1 MRDRRSRPIDARR
14 FRTFDTQVA
23 GGNGQNA
30 PTRRRSFG
38 FASRHSFD
46 LQAMQV
52 EYPLQL
58 VDRELPTGQELEAGA
73 RCNAMHEPRSAA
85 HSVQVEVNP
94 FRRSHGR
101 STDRTHKG
109 HGLPLA
115 RDLAGVLERPP
126 DLEVAVSRSATK
138 SCHVRRRNQ
147 DKPHLSQAENPTGGA
162 PACSRSAAT
171 STHLARRRA
180 SPEERGRATPCSLG
194 EHVPGKRG
202 NEHRGTARVVALFA
216 DHGRQ
221 IGRHQSGIASIWHA
235 DNTDQEHLRPSP
247 IPCGPTTPPNTP
259 RWNLRENRPS
269 HRVGFR
275 FRRPPA
281 SKIIR
286 CLSALEWN
294 LWAERAASFSY

>member
-1 MRDRRSRPIDARR
+1 MQCNARAAIGRPQRPGGSEPLPAQPWPVDGSHAQRAWAPSRSGSRWRTRETARSR
-14 FRTFDTQVA
+14 
-23 GGNGQNA
+23 
-30 PTRRRSFG
+30 S
-38 FASRHSFD
+38 
-46 LQAMQV
+46 
-52 EYPLQL
+52 
-58 VDRELPTGQELEAGA
+58 
-73 RCNAMHEPRSAA
+73 C
-85 HSVQVEVNP
+85 
-94 FRRSHGR
+94 
-101 STDRTHKG
+101 
-109 HGLPLA
+109 
-115 RDLAGVLERPP
+115 GVSL
-126 DLEVAVSRSATK
+126 ATK